1 MRGSAAVASWTA
13 ACWWTWTPT
22 PSSPTRASGAT
33 ASPASARRSLPLHCP
48 DWDRMTATTPADNF
62 RQAEL
67 DRFNELAHRW
77 WDPNGPQKALHALNP
92 ARLGYVA
99 GRVPLRGAQ

>member
-1 MRGSAAVASWTA
+1 M
-13 ACWWTWTPT
+13 TPE
-22 PSSPTRASGAT
+22 
-33 ASPASARRSLPLHCP
+33 
-48 DWDRMTATTPADNF
+48 NF

-67 DRFNELAHRW
+67 DRFNELANRW

-99 GRVPLRGAQ
+99 ARTPLAGPSGCAAMPPPAR